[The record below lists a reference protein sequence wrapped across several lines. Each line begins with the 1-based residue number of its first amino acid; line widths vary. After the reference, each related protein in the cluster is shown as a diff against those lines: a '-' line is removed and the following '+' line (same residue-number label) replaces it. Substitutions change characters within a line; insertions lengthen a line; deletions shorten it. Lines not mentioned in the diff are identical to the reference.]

1 MFSCHSELGLLWRD
15 CALYILASRVS
26 HVNSNCLLKY
36 FWLPKGCEPLLWCLP
51 RVSPPTAPCDE
62 YEWRKGKWM
71 LRLPDEGG
79 RADAV
84 AVCTRVLRSVILAS
98 CCSFMTLSHT
108 RGKCFLRCSL
118 LWTWVFVPPL
128 RGRDGLCLWCR
139 LSWFALLIICWP
151 WGGGHLTLN
160 WEIKITF
167 SFSLEVL
174 LVQSVKFQVVIW
186 GILQKLTFGIVG
198 SGQPLSS
205 KFPTGSWLFF
215 WS

>member
-1 MFSCHSELGLLWRD
+1 MFSCHSELGLLWWD

-26 HVNSNCLLKY
+26 RVTRTACLSISGS
-36 FWLPKGCEPLLWCLP
+36 PKA
-51 RVSPPTAPCDE
+51 VSPCVPAQSELSNSTLWRKH
-62 YEWRKGKWM
+62 EWRKEKWM

-79 RADAV
+79 WADAV
-84 AVCTRVLRSVILAS
+84 TVCTRVLRSVILAS

-151 WGGGHLTLN
+151 WGGDHLTLN

-167 SFSLEVL
+167 SFFLEVL
-174 LVQSVKFQVVIW
+174 VVQNVKFQVVIW

-198 SGQPLSS
+198 SSQPLSS